1 MRGQAI
7 FYHRLA
13 YRALSQKSVEYF
25 KANGAWFDAAEFN
38 PKFGSGDEK
47 EKFVSSEFPHLRATR
62 PSFVLGRFDSH
73 LCEVDFSNFQLAF
86 NSQPITYL
94 KRLNST

>member
-62 PSFVLGRFDSH
+62 PSFVLGRLDRLPLVRGRF
-73 LCEVDFSNFQLAF
+73 FQI
-86 NSQPITYL
+86 PHL
-94 KRLNST
+94 KRLN

>member
-7 FYHRLA
+7 HYHRLA

-47 EKFVSSEFPHLRATR
+47 EKFVSSEFLHMMTAW
-62 PSFVLGRFDSH
+62 PSIDSS
-73 LCEVDFSNFQLAF
+73 LQQVISN
-86 NSQPITYL
+86 N
-94 KRLNST
+94 